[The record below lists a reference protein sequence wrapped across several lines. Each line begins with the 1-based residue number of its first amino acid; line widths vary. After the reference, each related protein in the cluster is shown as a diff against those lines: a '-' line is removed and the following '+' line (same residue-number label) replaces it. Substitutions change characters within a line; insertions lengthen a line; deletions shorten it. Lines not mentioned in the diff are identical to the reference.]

1 MSSDLG
7 PLPRWILAG
16 WLAVLVI
23 LAVAFLADVSP
34 EGGWGDLVLTVG
46 LLLGVVGLAA
56 IAVTWVLVR
65 FVVGDRTLRAVVAL
79 VAPPLLTTVAI
90 ALVRFL

>member
-7 PLPRWILAG
+7 PLPRSILAG

-34 EGGWGDLVLTVG
+34 EGGWADLVLTVG

-65 FVVGDRTLRAVVAL
+65 FVVDDRTLQAVVAL
-79 VAPPLLTTVAI
+79 VAPPLLTTAAI
-90 ALVRFL
+90 ALVRLL

>member
-1 MSSDLG
+1 
-7 PLPRWILAG
+7 
-16 WLAVLVI
+16 V
-23 LAVAFLADVSP
+23 
-34 EGGWGDLVLTVG
+34 GDLVLTVG

-65 FVVGDRTLRAVVAL
+65 FVVGDRTLQAVVAL
-79 VAPPLLTTVAI
+79 VAPPLLTTAAI